1 MNGFFFY
8 KKSTS
13 KEARVGMSFPHVDDI
28 FLSISID
35 DKQGFY
41 RSPYMEA
48 FALSYSEKM
57 STIVLSD
64 NFPIGGAVVV
74 FFGLKL

>member
-1 MNGFFFY
+1 MDSFFFY

-13 KEARVGMSFPHVDDI
+13 KEARVGMSFPHIDDI

-41 RSPYMEA
+41 RPPYMEA
-48 FALSYSEKM
+48 FALSYSKKM
-57 STIVLSD
+57 SAIVLSD
-64 NFPIGGAVVV
+64 NFSIGVAVVL
-74 FFGLKL
+74 FFRLKL